1 MLGQFL
7 EFSFAARPLAGAF
20 EFYRSL
26 GFTSIEVGD
35 LLRDPYVALFDGDV
49 AIGLHERELAGPVL
63 TFVRPQLREYVRGI
77 RRAGIE
83 IEQSHLADDEFNHV
97 VFADPNGQQIALLEA
112 RTFARGEWNDQNV
125 SACGRF
131 LEYSLATHSLD
142 QSQSFWRP
150 LGFEPVADGRSP
162 HDWVRLAGHGL
173 VLGLHQARFRSG
185 LCFRSDQLDARL
197 EYLRAKGVSVRLGGP
212 HSERVRE
219 AAMVSGPGGDPI
231 YLVENPESAH

>member
-49 AIGLHERELAGPVL
+49 AIGLHERELPGPVL
-63 TFVRPQLREYVRGI
+63 TFVRPQLRDYVRAL
-77 RRAGIE
+77 RRAGVAIA
-83 IEQSHLADDEFNHV
+83 QSHLADDEFNHV
-97 VFADPNGQQIALLEA
+97 LFEDPNGQAIALLEA
-112 RTFARGEWNDQNV
+112 RTFAPGEWNDANV

-131 LEYSLATHSLD
+131 LEYSIATHSLD
-142 QSQSFWRP
+142 ESRAFWEP
-150 LGFEPVADGRSP
+150 LGFTAIAAGQSP
-162 HDWVRLAGHGL
+162 HAWLRLAGRGL

-185 LCFRSDQLDARL
+185 LCFPVARTRSAFATAR
-197 EYLRAKGVSVRLGGP
+197 R
-212 HSERVRE
+212 
-219 AAMVSGPGGDPI
+219 
-231 YLVENPESAH
+231 